1 MTDPKEVHAWAVDVK
16 LPKEFT
22 DKILSLGIPGELLVS
37 LKDMEL
43 KELGLSTLVYSG
55 MFEYDKY

>member
-1 MTDPKEVHAWAVDVK
+1 MDVK

-37 LKDMEL
+37 LKDTEL